1 MKRDKAAV
9 VYARTL
15 LESADEQRV
24 QGPVSAD
31 IQGLAEA
38 FRREPKLHR
47 FLVNPIIG
55 AEKKAQLLGAAA
67 GGFAPLTRKFLKL
80 LETKNRFAILRSI
93 CEEYIAQEESR
104 RNIVRATVVSAAP
117 LAPEQISR
125 LAKGLEASK
134 PGKQVVL
141 VNQIDKSLI
150 AGFRILQGDI
160 ITDASIKHKLD
171 QLKQKLA
178 A

>member
-1 MKRDKAAV
+1 MKREKAAV

-15 LESADEQRV
+15 LESADEQKA
-24 QGPVSAD
+24 QQAVSAD

-38 FRREPKLHR
+38 FRKEPRLHR

-55 AEKKAQLLGAAA
+55 AEKKAQLLSAAA
-67 GGFAPLTRKFLKL
+67 ASFAPLTRKFLKL
-80 LETKNRFAILRSI
+80 LETKNRFAILRAI
-93 CEEYIAQEESR
+93 CEEYIAQEEAR
-104 RNIVRATVVSAAP
+104 RNIVRATVLSATP
-117 LAPEQISR
+117 LTPDQIEKLSKR
-125 LAKGLEASK
+125 LEGGN
-134 PGKQVVL
+134 GKRVVL
-141 VNQIDKSLI
+141 VNQVDKSLI